1 VLVNTPTLAT
11 PATCAPVTLF
21 AVFATATPRRTE
33 SGMDAAEMDWTLT
46 PEWFG
51 RLTPEDAAELFAD
64 QAPDVG
70 EVVAA

>member
-1 VLVNTPTLAT
+1 
-11 PATCAPVTLF
+11 
-21 AVFATATPRRTE
+21 
-33 SGMDAAEMDWTLT
+33 MDAAEMDWTLT